1 MIDRLRSISFF
12 FFLIKCKKYIDQ
24 KEQDKLA
31 VQAGDQQN
39 HYKQQQPRRT
49 DSPGKA
55 SKSYG
60 QIKTDKENTTCL
72 WEQTPTKH

>member
-1 MIDRLRSISFF
+1 MMNIL

-72 WEQTPTKH
+72 WEETPTKH